1 MLIDGRTVPTGTT
14 IDVDVCIVGG
24 GPAGIG
30 VAVPFLDSPTTKVAL
45 IESGG
50 LEFDETTQDL
60 ADGDSR
66 GQDYFPMKE
75 TRIRAFGGSS
85 WSWGGINAP
94 LDAID
99 FEERAWVPLSGWPI
113 SRTDLD
119 PYYEHA
125 KRVSRVINPEASAA
139 GSEGFFGDEHGPTPS
154 TRWAEIYFTAP
165 TRFSKVYAK
174 TFERSQNVAT
184 YLFSTAIS
192 IETNDEQ
199 STVEGIRLGT
209 LTGSTYTIRART
221 YVLAGG
227 GIENARLLLVSGNRE
242 RGGLANGNDLV
253 GRYFQEHPRL
263 QDNYLLPEDS
273 TQLASRVSG
282 AAGTLNFSRLGLSDA
297 AQEEDGLLNYIVNL
311 SFGYAGQLTD
321 QFQAVRRIANASRK
335 PWSDS
340 PYFQDVGGGPN
351 SVRWQDIRTALK
363 KPHRSIQSVV
373 GAVLEPQR
381 MRQYIQIESNV
392 EQIADPE
399 NRVVLTGEVDA
410 LGIPRARLH
419 WRLAEEEER
428 TYRRGLELIVEALD
442 SYSPGLKDGRMDYPD
457 PWPNKVYGCWHH
469 IGTTRMDSD
478 PSRGVV
484 DADCRVHGLSNL
496 YVSGSSV
503 FPTGGATSPT
513 LTIVALSLRLAE
525 HLGARLDVPAVLSS

>member
-1 MLIDGRTVPTGTT
+1 MLIDGRSVPSGTV
-14 IDVDVCIVGG
+14 IDVDLCIVGG

-30 VAVPFLDSPTTKVAL
+30 VAVPFLDSPATKVAL
-45 IESGG
+45 IESGA
-50 LEFDETTQDL
+50 LEFDESTQEL
-60 ADGDSR
+60 AEGESL

-94 LDAID
+94 LDEID
-99 FEERAWVPLSGWPI
+99 FEKRSWVPLSGWPI
-113 SRTDLD
+113 SRSDLD

-125 KRVSRVINPEASAA
+125 KRVGRVINPDASAA
-139 GSEGFFGDEHGPTPS
+139 GTEGFFGDDHGPTPS

-174 TFERSQNVAT
+174 PFEQSKNVAT
-184 YLFSTAIS
+184 YLHSTAVE
-192 IETNDEQ
+192 IETNDSQ
-199 STVEGIRLGT
+199 SRVAGIRLAT
-209 LTGSTYTIRART
+209 LAGSTYTIRARN

-227 GIENARLLLVSGNRE
+227 GIENARLLLVSGNRD
-242 RGGLANGNDLV
+242 RGGLANDNDMV

-263 QDNYLLPEDS
+263 HDNYLLPADS
-273 TQLASRVSG
+273 SQLASRVDG

-351 SVRWQDIRTALK
+351 TVRWQDVKTAIK

-373 GAVLEPQR
+373 GAVLEPSR

-392 EQIADPE
+392 EQVADPE
-399 NRVVLTGEVDA
+399 NRIVLTEDEDA
-410 LGIPRARLH
+410 LGIPLARLH
-419 WRLAEEEER
+419 WRLADEEER

-442 SYSPGLKDGRMDYPD
+442 RYSPGLKDGRMDYPE
-457 PWPNKVYGCWHH
+457 PWPGKVYGCWHH
-469 IGTTRMDSD
+469 IGTTRMDAN
-478 PSRGVV
+478 PSSGVV
-484 DADCRVHGLSNL
+484 DADCRVHGIDNL
-496 YVSGSSV
+496 FMAGSSV

-513 LTIVALSLRLAE
+513 LTIVALGLRLAE
-525 HLGARLDVPAVLSS
+525 HLGANLDVPAVTSG

>member
-1 MLIDGRTVPTGTT
+1 MLIDGRTVPTGTI

-410 LGIPRARLH
+410 FGNPASTSALAPCRGRGADVSAWPRTHRRGARLLLS
-419 WRLAEEEER
+419 RTER
-428 TYRRGLELIVEALD
+428 RTDGL
-442 SYSPGLKDGRMDYPD
+442 PD

-484 DADCRVHGLSNL
+484 DAVASTASRTSTFPEAP
-496 YVSGSSV
+496 SSRRE
-503 FPTGGATSPT
+503 ADAPT